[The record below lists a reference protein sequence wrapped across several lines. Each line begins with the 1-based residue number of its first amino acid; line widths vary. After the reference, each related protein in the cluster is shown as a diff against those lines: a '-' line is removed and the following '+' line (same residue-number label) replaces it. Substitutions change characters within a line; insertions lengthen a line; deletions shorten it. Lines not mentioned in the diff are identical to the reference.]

1 MRKII
6 DILIIL
12 FMFFI
17 CFPLIGTCGQ
27 IEFEKDRI
35 EKQKQER
42 IEKEKSVIG
51 NTYSIKLNEY
61 NKSLSFCLNMK
72 CDSGKEMNVEKNL
85 DFTVLDL
92 VEYYIGKFFV
102 NKLYKVILDP
112 DGEKI
117 TAYIDIED
125 FDYLYNESGVSKL
138 IFLKSEISNEERQK
152 LMSDNELKR
161 NLLKRGKKKEN
172 KRKSTQQGKKLQ
184 I

>member
-1 MRKII
+1 MRKIVN
-6 DILIIL
+6 ILVIL
-12 FMFFI
+12 FMFFTCFARIGI
-17 CFPLIGTCGQ
+17 CGK
-27 IEFEKDRI
+27 IESEKDRI

-42 IEKEKSVIG
+42 IEKEKGVIG

-61 NKSLSFCLNMK
+61 NKSLSFCLNME

-85 DFTVLDL
+85 DFTVSDL

-112 DGEKI
+112 DGEKV
-117 TAYIDIED
+117 TAYIDMED
-125 FDYLYNESGVSKL
+125 FDYLYNESGISKL

-152 LMSDNELKR
+152 LISDNELKR
-161 NLLKRGKKKEN
+161 SLLKRGKNKEQ
-172 KRKSTQQGKKLQ
+172 KRKSMQQVKELQ